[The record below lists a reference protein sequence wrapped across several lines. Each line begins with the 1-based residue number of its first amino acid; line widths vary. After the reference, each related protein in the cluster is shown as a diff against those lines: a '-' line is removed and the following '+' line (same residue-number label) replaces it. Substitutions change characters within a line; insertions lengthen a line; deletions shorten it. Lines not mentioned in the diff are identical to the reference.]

1 MEKIII
7 KRNSK
12 KYGFNK
18 GDEFSVLRTIMG
30 ECVLIVKDERKP
42 NIIMSENKARYY
54 GELTGISA
62 IGGC

>member
-1 MEKIII
+1 MEKFVS

-18 GDEFSVLRTIMG
+18 NDEFDVLRTIMG
-30 ECVLIVKDERKP
+30 DCVLIVKDEHKP
-42 NIIMSENKARYY
+42 NIIMTENKILYY
-54 GELTGISA
+54 GELTGVPA